1 MTVFLIHKNLRK
13 AVIAEMDAR
22 DNAAIVFQ
30 AAFGAEN
37 RPLANILPTGETMV
51 LRIPIHNEAPA
62 QIYFFILHP
71 AHQLFRIIRES
82 EDNRC
87 KTCTAA
93 KRTLHYEVT
102 DFIYCNIVAFQGW
115 DWEKDLQ
122 DEE

>member
-1 MTVFLIHKNLRK
+1 MQ

-93 KRTLHYEVT
+93 KRTLHSPPPVT
-102 DFIYCNIVAFQGW
+102 N
-115 DWEKDLQ
+115 K
-122 DEE
+122 